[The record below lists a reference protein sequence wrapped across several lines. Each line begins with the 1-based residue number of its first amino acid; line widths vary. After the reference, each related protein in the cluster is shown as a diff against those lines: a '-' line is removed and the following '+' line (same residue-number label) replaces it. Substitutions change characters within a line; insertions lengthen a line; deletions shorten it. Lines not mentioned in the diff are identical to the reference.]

1 MTMRRLFAILLFAAA
16 GAASAADTIDCT
28 GAFAPSTSEQALVAK
43 FGKANVVRDTI
54 YIAEGDETPGTVVFP
69 NDPKRRLEIVWK
81 DAKRRRTLDWIRV
94 PLDSQ
99 WAVFGIRTGMPLAD
113 LVKRNGRDFLFS
125 GFGWDYGGA
134 ITDWKGGA
142 LPTLGGKTCRLGV
155 SIDVDYPESPTQAE
169 EKALEAVSGDQELK
183 SNSPHLKKLK
193 VRVSELIV
201 GY

>member
-1 MTMRRLFAILLFAAA
+1 MTMRRLFAVLLFAA
-16 GAASAADTIDCT
+16 GALADDTIDCT
-28 GAFAPSTSEQALVAK
+28 GAFAPATSEQALVAK

-54 YIAEGDETPGTVVFP
+54 YIAEGDETDGTVLFP

-81 DAKRRRTLDWIRV
+81 DAKRRKTLDWIRV
-94 PLDSQ
+94 PLDSR
-99 WAVFGIRTGMPLAD
+99 WSVFGLRTGMPLAD
-113 LVKRNGRDFLFS
+113 LVKRNGRDFVFS

-142 LPTLGGKTCRLGV
+142 VPALGGKICHVGV
-155 SIDVDYPESPTQAE
+155 SIDVDFPESPTKAQ
-169 EKALEAVSGDQELK
+169 EKAMEAVSGDQEFI

>member
-16 GAASAADTIDCT
+16 AFADDTIDCT
-28 GAFAPSTSEQALVAK
+28 GTFAPSTSEQALVTK

-54 YIAEGDETPGTVVFP
+54 YIAEGDETDGTVLFP

-81 DAKRRRTLDWIRV
+81 DAKRRRTPDWIRV
-94 PLDSQ
+94 SLDSQ
-99 WAVFGIRTGMPLAD
+99 WTVFGLRTGMPLAD
-113 LVKRNGRDFLFS
+113 LVKRNGRDFVFS

-142 LPTLGGKTCRLGV
+142 VPSLGGKNCHVGV
-155 SIDVDYPESPTQAE
+155 SIDVDFPETATKAQ
-169 EKALEAVSGDQELK
+169 EKAMEAVSGDQELK
-183 SNSPHLKKLK
+183 SSSPHLKKLK